1 MTSETRALM
10 AEQKRK
16 IFTPG
21 DFDLAVKRSAAGLGL
36 YTNEPIP
43 KGVCVI
49 EYFGPY
55 LTNEE
60 ADAVNNKYLFE
71 VSERRTI
78 DGSPRKNTARYIN
91 HSCRPNCEPEIRK
104 GRVFI
109 FSRRAIK
116 AGEELAYDYGK
127 DYWDTFIKPHGCRC
141 PKCTEA
147 RAAAPKK
154 SATR

>member
-1 MTSETRALM
+1 MPA
-10 AEQKRK
+10 RK
-16 IFTPG
+16 KFEPG
-21 DFDLAVKRSAAGLGL
+21 DFDLVVKRSSAGLGL
-36 YTNEPIP
+36 YANEAIP

-55 LTNEE
+55 LTNAE

-78 DGSPRKNTARYIN
+78 DGSPRANKARYIN

-116 AGEELAYDYGK
+116 PGEELSYNYGK

-141 PKCTEA
+141 AKC
-147 RAAAPKK
+147 AAAASKPAKKKAQPK
-154 SATR
+154 AAAR